1 MAIRFP
7 LRLMW
12 SPCGSGLSGRLGE
25 EGPHERLE
33 LLPVALGPLVLAPLP
48 LADGEGH
55 GDVLLALLA
64 VELVVGHGRSSS
76 LLGSRSRPTAP
87 GGCGRFRAP
96 PSIPGN
102 DRRGAPGAARPRP
115 PRASASLELRH
126 EPAPGAQQP
135 RVAVPRADQLHA
147 EREAVGALHEGH
159 TERGH
164 AAQRPSV
171 AELVLMYA
179 RSA

>member
-33 LLPVALGPLVLAPLP
+33 LLPLALRTLVLAPLP

-64 VELVVGHGRSSS
+64 VELVERHGSSSS
-76 LLGSRSRPTAP
+76 LRGSRSRRTAP
-87 GGCGRFRAP
+87 RVVRP
-96 PSIPGN
+96 L
-102 DRRGAPGAARPRP
+102 PGALQYTRERSPRRAGRRATRPALDFSQPRVA
-115 PRASASLELRH
+115 PRASARWAAAARRRAAAGR
-126 EPAPGAQQP
+126 PAV
-135 RVAVPRADQLHA
+135 RRAGG
-147 EREAVGALHEGH
+147 RS
-159 TERGH
+159 
-164 AAQRPSV
+164 RP
-171 AELVLMYA
+171 A
-179 RSA
+179 